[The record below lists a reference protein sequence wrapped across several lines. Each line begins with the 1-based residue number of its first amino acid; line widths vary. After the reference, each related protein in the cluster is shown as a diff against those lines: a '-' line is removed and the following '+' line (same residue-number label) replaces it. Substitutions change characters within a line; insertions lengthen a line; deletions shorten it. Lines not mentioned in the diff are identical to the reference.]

1 MRSLDSLF
9 KKLLLEHWL
18 SWLGETVSL
27 AGWGQDS
34 EEAFFLSILAVLC
47 RVQDL
52 TPLTRD
58 RTPVPYSGSTDS

>member
-18 SWLGETVSL
+18 SWLGETVSS

-34 EEAFFLSILAVLC
+34 EEAFFLSSLAVLC
-47 RVQDL
+47 SVQDF
-52 TPLTRD
+52 TPLARD
-58 RTPVPYSGSTDS
+58 QTPVPCSGSMDS